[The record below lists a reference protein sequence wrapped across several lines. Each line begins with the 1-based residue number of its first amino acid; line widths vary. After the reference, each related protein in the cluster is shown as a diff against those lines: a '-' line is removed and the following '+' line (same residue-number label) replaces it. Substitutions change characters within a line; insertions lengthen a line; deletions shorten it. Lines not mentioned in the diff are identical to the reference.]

1 MKSTSQPETQAFV
14 STDNQRVH
22 SPNDQGVEVSS
33 DRGVGTRTRR
43 GSSWMVS
50 LTAVCFLFGGLLAV
64 QLRARQSVEANRRK
78 ELQNVNAAQRQNA
91 VMLAKIKTEKA
102 QAAKSAAQVESL
114 KRTLSQTGSL
124 TKAQMAKLT
133 TQLRELQALSGQVAV
148 SGPGVRMILS
158 DNPQALKQGGDS
170 RFLPGIVHDFDLLQ
184 IVNELRGAKAE
195 AISIRGSGGI
205 TRRITAWTPIR
216 CVGGP
221 ILINFE
227 PVTPPYIIEAIGEP
241 KTLEGTLN
249 LPGGIVDNLR
259 NAAGGTGLGVQIS
272 LIDNL
277 TLPASENLPR
287 LQAAKIARP

>member
-1 MKSTSQPETQAFV
+1 MSQFFSVKTDAFAPEI
-14 STDNQRVH
+14 N
-22 SPNDQGVEVSS
+22 SS
-33 DRGVGTRTRR
+33 LEGA
-43 GSSWMVS
+43 GSSNIGSGNKGARRRTSWAIS

-64 QLRARQSVEANRRK
+64 QLRAIERVRADRQKGVANVVAQQQ
-78 ELQNVNAAQRQNA
+78 QNIR
-91 VMLAKIKTEKA
+91 MLAQIKQEREQSLASKA
-102 QAAKSAAQVESL
+102 QL
-114 KRTLSQTGSL
+114 KVLTARLSHSGSL
-124 TKAQMAKLT
+124 TKSQLAKLT
-133 TQLRELQALSGQVAV
+133 NQLSELQALSGFSAV
-148 SGPGVRMILS
+148 SGPGVRMILA

-227 PVTPPYIIEAIGEP
+227 PVTPPYVIEAIGEP

-259 NAAGGTGLGVQIS
+259 NIAGGTGLGVQIS
-272 LIDNL
+272 LIDDL
-277 TLPASENLPR
+277 TLPASETLPR
-287 LQAAKIARP
+287 LRNARIARP

>member
-1 MKSTSQPETQAFV
+1 MKSTFQPETQFV
-14 STDNQRVH
+14 SPDNEGV
-22 SPNDQGVEVSS
+22 PAFNDNRSEVSNS
-33 DRGVGTRTRR
+33 SRTGGQRTRR
-43 GSSWMVS
+43 GASWMVS

-64 QLRARQSVEANRRK
+64 QLRARQSVEANRLK
-78 ELQNVNAAQRQNA
+78 EINNVDAAQRQNA
-91 VMLAKIKTEKA
+91 VMLAKIKAEKA
-102 QAAKSAAQVESL
+102 QSAKSAAQVESL

-133 TQLRELQALSGQVAV
+133 TQLRELQALSGQSAV
-148 SGPGVRMILS
+148 SGPGVRMVLS

-259 NAAGGTGLGVQIS
+259 NVAGGTGLGVQIS

-287 LQAAKIARP
+287 LQAAKIVAP